1 MARARRALAIPQ
13 KLCCQSVSDR
23 RDHDALVAA
32 LADPLAAPG
41 RRLKALQVVAEQACR
56 LLLELP
62 ELAAVQVLVVPREL
76 AEVLA
81 AGRQVLVV
89 PVLGLQ
95 RVLAVAQEQ
104 RVLVA
109 LELGLQQ
116 VQAVEQLVLV
126 APGQQAVVLAALGQ
140 AGSVGGRCRL
150 HCHLNQNRVLSA
162 QLCTQL
168 SVQT

>member
-1 MARARRALAIPQ
+1 M
-13 KLCCQSVSDR
+13 
-23 RDHDALVAA
+23 
-32 LADPLAAPG
+32 
-41 RRLKALQVVAEQACR
+41 ALQVAAEQACR

-62 ELAAVQVLVVPREL
+62 ELAAVQVLAVAPVVPREL

-89 PVLGLQ
+89 TVLGLQ
-95 RVLAVAQEQ
+95 QVLAVAQEQ

-109 LELGLQQ
+109 LELSLQQ

-126 APGQQAVVLAALGQ
+126 APGQQAVVLAALRQ